1 MLKLMKKYTAAFSVT
16 GREWHLAEIIEK
28 DIAPYVDTVTKDALG
43 NLIAFK
49 KGLDS
54 TKRVMV
60 AAHMDEIG
68 FIVTGI
74 DEKGYVRVHNLGG
87 IPATADMYTKVVFEN
102 GLRGVL
108 VPDQST
114 KAGDVTIKKL
124 VIDIGARSR
133 KDAEKKVKIGDVC
146 ALECS
151 FVRLM
156 NNRFAAKAFDD
167 RLGCAV
173 AVKAASLVGTPAY
186 DTYYVFTVQEEVGC
200 RGSRTA
206 AFTIAPT
213 FGIAIDVTSTGD
225 TVGASPMEVSLG
237 NGAAIKIKDN
247 SAVCSQLIVDTLA
260 ALAEKNKIKYQLE
273 ILEFGGTDA
282 SSMQTTGAGAYA
294 GCISI
299 PTRYVHTGVETVDL
313 ADCKA
318 AASLLASFI
327 ESGEK
332 R

>member
-133 KDAEKKVKIGDVC
+133 KDAEKKGQDRRCLRARMLVC
-146 ALECS
+146 PSYE
-151 FVRLM
+151 
-156 NNRFAAKAFDD
+156 
-167 RLGCAV
+167 
-173 AVKAASLVGTPAY
+173 
-186 DTYYVFTVQEEVGC
+186 
-200 RGSRTA
+200 
-206 AFTIAPT
+206 
-213 FGIAIDVTSTGD
+213 
-225 TVGASPMEVSLG
+225 
-237 NGAAIKIKDN
+237 
-247 SAVCSQLIVDTLA
+247 
-260 ALAEKNKIKYQLE
+260 
-273 ILEFGGTDA
+273 
-282 SSMQTTGAGAYA
+282 
-294 GCISI
+294 
-299 PTRYVHTGVETVDL
+299 
-313 ADCKA
+313 
-318 AASLLASFI
+318 
-327 ESGEK
+327 
-332 R
+332 

>member
-225 TVGASPMEVSLG
+225 TVDTSEIPEGTHWGDVNVDSYVNIADVVALNMYLIGPDVNPVTKQGLINANVAYDDYVNTTDGLTLMNYVAMVIEYEQLG
-237 NGAAIKIKDN
+237 PQN
-247 SAVCSQLIVDTLA
+247 
-260 ALAEKNKIKYQLE
+260 
-273 ILEFGGTDA
+273 
-282 SSMQTTGAGAYA
+282 
-294 GCISI
+294 
-299 PTRYVHTGVETVDL
+299 
-313 ADCKA
+313 
-318 AASLLASFI
+318 
-327 ESGEK
+327 
-332 R
+332 